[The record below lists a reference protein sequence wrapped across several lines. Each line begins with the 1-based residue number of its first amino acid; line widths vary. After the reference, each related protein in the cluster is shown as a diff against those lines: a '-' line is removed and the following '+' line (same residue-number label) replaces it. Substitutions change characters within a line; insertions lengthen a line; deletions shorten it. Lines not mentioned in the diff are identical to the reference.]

1 VEELSRE
8 TGDVVHSYRINN
20 GSPFVE
26 GDDMQGRFRFKRSGK
41 RISAYF
47 WRGEWIEM
55 YSQEYPANPVILKM
69 WVRNWYA
76 RQSFAMEFDNF
87 EIQTSYAWPSVPLQ
101 EFHDD
106 FSDSAIDSRLTIAAT
121 AGIAAELDGRLYL
134 EKLEGR
140 SGYVRVELSAWEWI
154 LEGDFSVSFE
164 FELIDFP
171 GPGARPTRL
180 ALHPCSSHGGIMGEI
195 RIETTP
201 DGLIYRGRRHWGE
214 ARTECKDRKGRLR
227 IGRRGT
233 DILYEYWKDGWQQL
247 FVSPDVDAE
256 LGMFFRIELNSSVK
270 ESVVVAI
277 DNLSVTSD

>member
-1 VEELSRE
+1 
-8 TGDVVHSYRINN
+8 
-20 GSPFVE
+20 
-26 GDDMQGRFRFKRSGK
+26 
-41 RISAYF
+41 
-47 WRGEWIEM
+47 
-55 YSQEYPANPVILKM
+55 
-69 WVRNWYA
+69 
-76 RQSFAMEFDNF
+76 
-87 EIQTSYAWPSVPLQ
+87 
-101 EFHDD
+101 
-106 FSDSAIDSRLTIAAT
+106 
-121 AGIAAELDGRLYL
+121 
-134 EKLEGR
+134 
-140 SGYVRVELSAWEWI
+140 
-154 LEGDFSVSFE
+154 
-164 FELIDFP
+164 
-171 GPGARPTRL
+171 
-180 ALHPCSSHGGIMGEI
+180 MGEI